1 MAKDTFG
8 NVPNS
13 TGGIRGISRQIAAVL
28 AFNRNDGT
36 RNGLTYGQ
44 HSALENQKH
53 VQGIQRDVVG
63 SVLASE
69 AANKAH
75 TNALAQN
82 RQKHKQ
88 ALGQIAAT
96 GAEDRTTA
104 THLNDHF
111 ERLGS
116 SNQFSQLNVGKSGTS
131 GTFTKPDTSG
141 VNLDS

>member
-13 TGGIRGISRQIAAVL
+13 TGGIRGISRQIAGVL
-28 AFNRNDGT
+28 ALSRKGGT
-36 RNGLTYGQ
+36 KNGMSYGE
-44 HSALENQKH
+44 HSELENQRH
-53 VQGIQRDVVG
+53 VQGVQRDVVNH
-63 SVLASE
+63 VLAGE

-88 ALGQIAAT
+88 ALGQISAT

-104 THLNDHF
+104 THYVDHA
-111 ERLGS
+111 ERLAS
-116 SNQFSQLNVGKSGTS
+116 SPQFSAVNVGKSGTS
-131 GTFTKPDTSG
+131 LTLSKPDKSG
-141 VNLDS
+141 VNLNS